1 MSHKVNR
8 VIIGLRYIAIHFTQS
23 FYNINNVNLIVVAST
38 TKEKLN
44 EFKEEFN
51 ISVENYYSNYENY
64 YKIKKLYM
72 LSKIQERW
80 PSG

>member
-8 VIIGLRYIAIHFTQS
+8 VIIGLRYIAIHFTKS
-23 FYNINNVNLIVVAST
+23 FYNINNVNVIVVAST

-51 ISVENYYSNYENY
+51 ISVENCYSNYENY

-72 LSKIQERW
+72 LSKIKERW